1 MNNSSTTPL
10 QIAQLLDF
18 KEIIQILRTHN
29 ALDNRFS
36 NGISYSD
43 IILLTVDNSSEDSG
57 DFLTKKEK
65 IVLSKKNKQN
75 AQKYLVDYGKNA
87 ILNASVVGI
96 LNSDFGIENHDVI
109 GKDEYNCTTLMKV
122 FFNSNQ
128 GNVYQ

>member
-1 MNNSSTTPL
+1 VNNSSTTPL

-57 DFLTKKEK
+57 DCLVQEKQTKCPK
-65 IVLSKKNKQN
+65 I
-75 AQKYLVDYGKNA
+75 
-87 ILNASVVGI
+87 
-96 LNSDFGIENHDVI
+96 FG
-109 GKDEYNCTTLMKV
+109 
-122 FFNSNQ
+122 
-128 GNVYQ
+128 